1 MTATFDQVL
10 ERCERLHGHLCAGQ
24 ILGARM
30 AALGCD
36 LIGIEDPEGIDQKK
50 LIVWVEI
57 DRCMADAVSAAT
69 GVRLGRRTLKYFDYG
84 KVAATFLNTATNVAV
99 RIYAYDEARSL
110 ADMRH
115 PEIQKVKERQL
126 RTYREASVE
135 ELFKI
140 ERVEVI
146 YDEMDLPGRSRSRM
160 RCVRCNE
167 GINDG
172 REITGVTGETT
183 CRPCANGGY
192 YISLRG
198 SDKTP

>member
-1 MTATFDQVL
+1 MIETIDQVL

-36 LIGIEDPEGIDQKK
+36 LIGIKEPEGIDGKK
-50 LIVWVEI
+50 LIICVEI

-84 KVAATFLNTATNVAV
+84 KVAATFLNTATNVAF

-110 ADMRH
+110 ADLRH
-115 PEIQKVKERQL
+115 PEIQKIKERQF
-126 RTYREASVE
+126 RTYREARVD

-146 YDEMDLPGRSRSRM
+146 FNEMDLPGRPRSRM
-160 RCVRCNE
+160 RCVRCEE

-172 REITGVTGETT
+172 REIIGVTGEAF

-192 YISLRG
+192 YMSSHG
-198 SDKTP
+198 SDNA